1 MVFGENTLNFKLKST
16 CLLSGELRNLPQW
29 SFVDLND
36 GATKQCRLATRRYR
50 GLTLSFNPV
59 SVCCVMWATSRY
71 RGLSSSSV
79 SVCCVMWATRRYRGL
94 SSSSVSVCCV
104 MWATRRYRGL
114 SSSSVSVC
122 CAMWAT
128 RRYRGLSSSSVS
140 VCCVMWA
147 TRRYRGLSS
156 SSVSVCCA
164 MWALS
169 SAQNVLY
176 TCWCVNV
183 VQTYNLLSEKWFT
196 HASPTLFNSGTCRP
210 QMSRYF
216 VDSVAVDLKHVY
228 YIHCILIVVGR

>member
-59 SVCCVMWATSRY
+59 SVCCVMWATS
-71 RGLSSSSV
+71 
-79 SVCCVMWATRRYRGL
+79 
-94 SSSSVSVCCV
+94 
-104 MWATRRYRGL
+104 
-114 SSSSVSVC
+114 
-122 CAMWAT
+122 
-128 RRYRGLSSSSVS
+128 RYRGLSSSSVS

>member
-122 CAMWAT
+122 CAMWA
-128 RRYRGLSSSSVS
+128 
-140 VCCVMWA
+140 
-147 TRRYRGLSS
+147 
-156 SSVSVCCA
+156 
-164 MWALS
+164 LS

>member
-59 SVCCVMWATSRY
+59 SVCCVMWATS
-71 RGLSSSSV
+71 
-79 SVCCVMWATRRYRGL
+79 
-94 SSSSVSVCCV
+94 
-104 MWATRRYRGL
+104 
-114 SSSSVSVC
+114 
-122 CAMWAT
+122 
-128 RRYRGLSSSSVS
+128 
-140 VCCVMWA
+140 
-147 TRRYRGLSS
+147 RYRGLSS